1 MIICITAQGPTLD
14 TPAEERFGRA
24 PYYIFIDTDSNGIEA
39 HENRFAAGAGGVGPK
54 AAQLLIDRGVKA
66 LISGQVGGNANEV
79 LTAADIAMYSYRGNG
94 TARDA
99 YEHFK
104 NNALM
109 RTG

>member
-1 MIICITAQGPTLD
+1 MKICITAQGPTLD
-14 TPAEERFGRA
+14 AQAEERFGRA

-39 HENRFAAGAGGVGPK
+39 HENQFAAGAGGVGPK

-79 LTAADIAMYSYRGNG
+79 LAAAGIAMYSYRGNG

-99 YEHFK
+99 YEQFTK
-104 NNALM
+104 NTLKRA
-109 RTG
+109 G